1 MTGSRRLLAVAVT
14 TALLVGCKSSTP
26 QGTTAAAGGTG
37 SQTTTSSGT
46 GGTTTSMGASAG
58 AVSGGATTT
67 TPDASPTGA
76 KTMALPGASIDGIS
90 EQMRGGM
97 KMYDMTVGSG
107 AEAMTGKTVK
117 VHYTGWLLDGT
128 KFDSSVDRN
137 EPFSFALGGG
147 QVIKGWDQGVAGM
160 KVGGK
165 RKLVIPGDMAYGAQG
180 YPGVIPPNAT
190 LVFDVELLDVH

>member
-46 GGTTTSMGASAG
+46 GGNTTSMGASAG
-58 AVSGGATTT
+58 AVSSGATTT

-117 VHYTGWLLDGT
+117 VNYTGWLLDGT

-165 RKLVIPGDMAYGAQG
+165 RKLVIPGDMA
-180 YPGVIPPNAT
+180 
-190 LVFDVELLDVH
+190 